1 MAGTVFS
8 KIAQRVYA
16 KNITTDMSQA
26 RDSLSQFVPDVK
38 NGDLNA
44 AKDILADLG
53 VQSNDQGATNI
64 AWGNS
69 SLDNGKLVFTSL
81 QDEEGKMPD
90 LKGMGA
96 RDAVY
101 AVERRGLKA
110 KVKGAGKVLSL
121 SLPVGSS
128 YSKGQTVTLT
138 MGL

>member
-8 KIAQRVYA
+8 KIAQRIYA

-26 RDSLSQFVPDVK
+26 RDSLSRFVPDVK

-44 AKDILADLG
+44 AKDVLADLG
-53 VQSNDQGATNI
+53 LQSTDQGATNI
-64 AWGNS
+64 AWGS
-69 SLDNGKLVFTSL
+69 AALDKDNLVFTTL
-81 QDEEGKMPD
+81 QEEEGKMPD
-90 LKGMGA
+90 LRGMGA

-110 KVKGAGKVLSL
+110 KVKGAGRVLSQ

-128 YSKGQTVTLT
+128 YSKGQTVVLN
-138 MGL
+138 MGI